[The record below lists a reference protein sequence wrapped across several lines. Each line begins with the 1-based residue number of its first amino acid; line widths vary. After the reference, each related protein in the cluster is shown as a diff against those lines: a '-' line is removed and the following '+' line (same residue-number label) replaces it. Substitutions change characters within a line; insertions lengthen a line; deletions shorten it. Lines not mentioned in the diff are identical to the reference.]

1 MRPELTK
8 DLSINDFTDF
18 YWLKTELQQF
28 CRENNM
34 SPSGSKMELS
44 KRIEVL
50 LTTGDTQ
57 QITTRPKRRSSSK
70 TQAPLTLDTVIGE
83 NHRCSQEA
91 RAFFKDAIH
100 PTFHFST
107 HIQNYFKE
115 NVGKTYRD
123 VVKAW
128 HEEEKRRK
136 QPSYQKEIAP
146 QFEYNRFIRDFF
158 NDPKNNGKS
167 RDDAIAAWKHLK
179 VQPGSNQYRS

>member
-8 DLSINDFTDF
+8 DLPIKDFTDF

-34 SPSGSKMELS
+34 SPFGFKMELS
-44 KRIEVL
+44 KRIEVFL
-50 LTTGDTQ
+50 ATGDTQ
-57 QITTRPKRRSSSK
+57 QSKAPSKRRSSSK
-70 TQAPLTLDTVIGE
+70 TQAPLTLDTVIME
-83 NHRCSQEA
+83 NHRCSQEV
-91 RAFFKDAIH
+91 RAFFKEAIY

-107 HIQNYFKE
+107 YIQNYFKE

-128 HEEEKRRK
+128 HEEEKRKK

-146 QFEYNRFIRDFF
+146 QFEYNRFIRDFLTIRKTKEKAVMMRLQRG
-158 NDPKNNGKS
+158 N
-167 RDDAIAAWKHLK
+167 I
-179 VQPGSNQYRS
+179 